1 MNMGGQKP
9 EALHMANVCPR
20 LKNMAWNQQ
29 KGIHTSTTSEPFCNI
44 FWWLKQLVN
53 SRNCTHQF
61 HGASSDTKH
70 TSISQGKQTFN
81 CLTWTIALRNLHT
94 FQRSHRPM
102 YLIHLQHP
110 CHSLSYCQLEPCE
123 CEAKGTDQIPACPF
137 HSQPPT
143 QKPSQPHPEYP
154 TPPLNSSTLQKAW
167 CLCCVVACLWYEI
180 PERATASN
188 TTHMIHW
195 QHLCQICYHLDI
207 IEALQRQFTLAMW
220 WPATSLSIT
229 STKLRCILPANT
241 ATSSTSCHALIM
253 IGIFP
258 P

>member
-1 MNMGGQKP
+1 
-9 EALHMANVCPR
+9 
-20 LKNMAWNQQ
+20 
-29 KGIHTSTTSEPFCNI
+29 
-44 FWWLKQLVN
+44 
-53 SRNCTHQF
+53 
-61 HGASSDTKH
+61 
-70 TSISQGKQTFN
+70 
-81 CLTWTIALRNLHT
+81 
-94 FQRSHRPM
+94 
-102 YLIHLQHP
+102 
-110 CHSLSYCQLEPCE
+110 
-123 CEAKGTDQIPACPF
+123 
-137 HSQPPT
+137 
-143 QKPSQPHPEYP
+143 
-154 TPPLNSSTLQKAW
+154 LQKAW